1 MITVDGVSQI
11 YEPTRRNEQAVVALD
26 NVTLRIEHAN
36 FFTFIGPSGCGK
48 STLLRLIAGMEKPT
62 GGSISI
68 GGESVKG
75 ADPRRVVVWQ
85 EFALMDWRT
94 VSGNIAFGL
103 EAQGMGRRERKDRVR
118 EMLSL
123 VRLERFAGHYPNQ
136 LSGGMR
142 QRVAIA
148 RALAVD
154 PDILL
159 MDEPFGAL
167 DAQTRQLMQ
176 EELLRIWEQWRKTV
190 VFVTHSLDEA
200 LLLSDRIALFTS
212 RPGQIK
218 AVVPVPLARPRSQSV
233 RTDPVYQELY
243 QQLSESLRA
252 EVQRAT
258 LEEFTNA

>member
-1 MITVDGVSQI
+1 MIVVDGVSKI
-11 YEPTRRNEQAVVALD
+11 YEPNRRADEPVVALD
-26 NVTLRIEHAN
+26 NVSLRIEQAN
-36 FFTFIGPSGCGK
+36 FYTFIGPSGCGK
-48 STLLRLIAGMEKPT
+48 STLLRLIAGMEEPSDGLIT
-62 GGSISI
+62 IN
-68 GGESVKG
+68 GERVTG
-75 ADPRRVVVWQ
+75 ADPRRIVVWQ
-85 EFALMDWRT
+85 EFALMEWRT
-94 VSGNIAFGL
+94 VSDNVAFGL
-103 EAQGMGRRERKDRVR
+103 EVKGMGRRERRERVR
-118 EMLSL
+118 EMLRL
-123 VRLERFAGHYPNQ
+123 VRLERFADHYPSQ

-176 EELLRIWEQWRKTV
+176 EELLRIWEEWRKTV

-200 LLLSDRIALFTS
+200 LLLSDQVALFTS

-218 AVVPVPLARPRSQSV
+218 SVVPVPMDRPRTPSV
-233 RTDPVYQELY
+233 RTEPAYRDLY
-243 QQLSESLRA
+243 ERLSESLRT

-258 LEEFTNA
+258 EEEFTHA